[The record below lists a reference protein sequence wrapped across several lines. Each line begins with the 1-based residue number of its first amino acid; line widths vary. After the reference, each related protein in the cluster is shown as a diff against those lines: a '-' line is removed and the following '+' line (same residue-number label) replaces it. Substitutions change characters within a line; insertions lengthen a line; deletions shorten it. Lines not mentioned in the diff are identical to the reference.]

1 MSNDSPSPPP
11 LRLKPRLS
19 PAAKEAS
26 PTQPASMVSPL
37 INDPAP
43 SSPAPAA
50 PAPPALV
57 PAALA
62 VTPAVPAPAAPT
74 MIGGLSVA
82 PSAPP
87 PPVIAPAGAAN
98 VSPPP
103 APASVADD
111 PGKFK
116 LKPRALVAP
125 PLVQSP
131 VVEAPVP
138 APMPVPAIVKP
149 VMPAAA
155 LASPAFA
162 KPAVPAAA
170 PGRPNIPISPLP
182 PGASAPLG
190 RPTEKSSDTAVPAK
204 AGLGVIIS
212 LIVVALG
219 VFGYI
224 GYKLLRSDAPLA
236 APAPAQPATP
246 PEPAVKPG
254 SLVVESPQSTAGKL
268 VAKAEAAVAA
278 HNNAHTEATTEV
290 LGDPAA
296 PSIEAAAPA
305 IEIAPAVVAPPAVP
319 VVVPPPEPSPAF
331 RAYVVNLKV
340 SGVFQGESARAMF
353 NGKLYR
359 LGEVVDSKLGIVFA
373 RIDPETKHLIFEDS
387 KGAVMMRRY

>member
-1 MSNDSPSPPP
+1 
-11 LRLKPRLS
+11 
-19 PAAKEAS
+19 
-26 PTQPASMVSPL
+26 
-37 INDPAP
+37 
-43 SSPAPAA
+43 
-50 PAPPALV
+50 
-57 PAALA
+57 
-62 VTPAVPAPAAPT
+62 
-74 MIGGLSVA
+74 
-82 PSAPP
+82 
-87 PPVIAPAGAAN
+87 
-98 VSPPP
+98 
-103 APASVADD
+103 
-111 PGKFK
+111 
-116 LKPRALVAP
+116 
-125 PLVQSP
+125 
-131 VVEAPVP
+131 
-138 APMPVPAIVKP
+138 
-149 VMPAAA
+149 MPAAA

-162 KPAVPAAA
+162 KPAVPALA
-170 PGRPNIPISPLP
+170 GRPNIPISPLP

-219 VFGYI
+219 VFGFI
-224 GYKLLRSDAPLA
+224 GYKLLRSDAPLTA
-236 APAPAQPATP
+236 AAPAQPATP

-278 HNNAHTEATTEV
+278 HNSAHTEGTTEV
-290 LGDPAA
+290 LGDPTV
-296 PSIEAAAPA
+296 PSTEAAAPA
-305 IEIAPAVVAPPAVP
+305 IEPPPVVIAPPAAP

-387 KGAVMMRRY
+387 KGAIMMRRY